1 MASVVGVLLLKVL
14 ENGLTL
20 SWVEPFYR
28 YIAVGLIL
36 VVAVVI
42 DQLFPDLF

>member
-1 MASVVGVLLLKVL
+1 
-14 ENGLTL
+14 
-20 SWVEPFYR
+20 VEPFYR

-36 VVAVVI
+36 IVAVVI